1 MRRFELVRDEDLSG
15 VSGTGIVSEGV
26 QFTDGKV
33 ALRWVVGGARSTSL
47 WDSMR
52 DMVQVH
58 GHDGATVVRWIEQ
71 ERQ

>member
-1 MRRFELVRDEDLSG
+1 MRRFQLVRDEDLSG
-15 VSGTGIVSEGV
+15 VSGTGVVCEGV